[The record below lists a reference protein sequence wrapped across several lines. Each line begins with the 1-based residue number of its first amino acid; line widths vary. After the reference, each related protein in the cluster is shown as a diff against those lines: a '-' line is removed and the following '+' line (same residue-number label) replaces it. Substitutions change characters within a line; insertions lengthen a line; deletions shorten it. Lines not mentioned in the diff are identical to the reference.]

1 VSPAHRTGLLAYAIV
16 GILFGIVLVKGE
28 LVSWFR
34 IQEMFR
40 FQGFHMFGVF
50 LLAIPVAMLSVQAL
64 KRAHARTRE
73 GEPVALAPK
82 ELGRG
87 VRYVAGGLLFG
98 FGWALAG
105 ACPGPMFALAG
116 AGAGGGTMLVV
127 IASAVAG
134 AWLYGRFRHR
144 LPH

>member
-1 VSPAHRTGLLAYAIV
+1 MSPAHRTGLLAYAIV

-73 GEPVALAPK
+73 GEPVAPAPK

-105 ACPGPMFALAG
+105 ACPGPLFALL
-116 AGAGGGTMLVV
+116 GGGVGTM
-127 IASAVAG
+127 AVALLAAMAG
-134 AWLYGRFRHR
+134 TWTYGLLRPR